1 MASPVEDSA
10 RINDHARRVHF
21 TSDHALGFN
30 LHAASGKYHT
40 VKSAGDDNAI
50 AFNLSFDSSPFAQ
63 DNGLLGY
70 DVSLDLAIDSKRPF
84 ELERALER
92 HSSVDET
99 GPLFAAA
106 IIRGSGPLPSHDN
119 PHPTLLL

>member
-10 RINDHARRVHF
+10 WINDHARRVHF
-21 TSDHALGFN
+21 TCDHALGFN

-40 VKSAGDDNAI
+40 VESAGDDDAI
-50 AFNLSFDSSPFAQ
+50 AFNLSLDSSAFTQ
-63 DNGLLGY
+63 DNRLLGY

-99 GPLFAAA
+99 GPLFTAA
-106 IIRGSGPLPSHDN
+106 IL
-119 PHPTLLL
+119 